1 MTMSTN
7 YQFNSATERMQEIQA
22 RITRIQAQVSSGQR
36 LTHPSDDPATAAAIL
51 RVQSAIARQDHYA
64 QTIATVQDRLKS
76 EETALRGSSDLI
88 TRLKELSLQ
97 AATATASP
105 EDRANIATVMES
117 VVGGLLTLSSTR
129 DADGHYLFSGTRGGV
144 PPWGGDPDSPAS
156 YGGDTTGV
164 SVRVG
169 DQTLAAANRA
179 GVDAFEGIVRSGPRV
194 TERVGFFRVVQD
206 LVASVRRSD
215 MQGMTRGIA
224 EMDTLGA
231 GIGRA
236 LSRNGSDQSGLTA
249 QLSRI
254 DETRLRLKAT
264 LSGIRDTDYA
274 EAISQLQKESL
285 GLQAAQSTFAKTTE
299 LSLFNYIK

>member
-36 LTHPSDDPATAAAIL
+36 LTNPSDDADAAAAIL

-76 EETALRGSSDLI
+76 EEAALRGSSDLI

-105 EDRANIATVMES
+105 EDRANIASVMES
-117 VVGGLLTLSSTR
+117 LGRELLALSSSR
-129 DADGHYLFSGTRGGV
+129 DADGHYLFSGTRGAV
-144 PPWGGDPDSPAS
+144 SPWGSDPEAPAS

-169 DQTLAAANRA
+169 DQSVAAANRT
-179 GVDAFEGIVRSGPRV
+179 GLDAFEGIVRSSPRV
-194 TERVGFFRVVQD
+194 IERVGFFRAVQD
-206 LVASVRRSD
+206 LVTSVRRSD

-236 LSRNGSDQSGLTA
+236 LSRNGSDQSDLTA
-249 QLSRI
+249 QLARI
-254 DETRLRLKAT
+254 DETRLRLKTT

>member
-22 RITRIQAQVSSGQR
+22 RITRIQAQVSSGQQ
-36 LTHPSDDPATAAAIL
+36 LTHPSDDADTTAAIL
-51 RVQSAIARQDHYA
+51 RVESAIARQDHYA
-64 QTIATVQDRLKS
+64 QTIAMVQDRLKS

-117 VVGGLLTLSSTR
+117 VGRGLLALSSTR
-129 DADGHYLFSGTRGGV
+129 DADGHYLFSGTRGAV
-144 PPWGGDPDSPAS
+144 SPWGSDPQSLAS
-156 YGGDTTGV
+156 YGGDTTSV

-169 DQTLAAANRA
+169 DQTLVAATRT
-179 GVDAFEGIVRSGPRV
+179 GLDAFEGIVRSGPRGG
-194 TERVGFFRVVQD
+194 ERVGFFRVVQD
-206 LVASVRRSD
+206 LVTSVRRSD

-236 LSRNGSDQSGLTA
+236 LSRNGSDQSDLTA
-249 QLSRI
+249 QLARI